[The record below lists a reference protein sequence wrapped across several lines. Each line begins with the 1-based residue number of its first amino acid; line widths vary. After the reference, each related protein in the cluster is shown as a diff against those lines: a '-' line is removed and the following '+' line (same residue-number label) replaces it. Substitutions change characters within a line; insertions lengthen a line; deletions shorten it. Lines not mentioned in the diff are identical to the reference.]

1 MNTDKFMERP
11 LVRRAWQICQRSGC
25 LQPELALD
33 MILSKVDTIMSITER
48 RRSSAFAPHGA
59 DDEPE
64 PSPENH
70 HADIRSFHTPWVRL
84 PLLFLAPLLVT
95 GASADDE
102 KPLAV
107 VKAADARNHIDER
120 CTVELTVRS
129 SKNAAPRREYYLD
142 SEEDFHDEKNFAV
155 VISYDHADLFKKA
168 GIDDAAEH
176 YKGKSLRVT
185 GKVIHENDQVRIR
198 VEDPKQIK
206 IVEAGK

>member
-1 MNTDKFMERP
+1 M
-11 LVRRAWQICQRSGC
+11 RRFDRSTRLGC
-25 LQPELALD
+25 
-33 MILSKVDTIMSITER
+33 V
-48 RRSSAFAPHGA
+48 
-59 DDEPE
+59 
-64 PSPENH
+64 
-70 HADIRSFHTPWVRL
+70 L
-84 PLLFLAPLLVT
+84 PLLFLAPFLVT

-102 KPLAV
+102 KAPAV
-107 VKAADARNHIDER
+107 VKAADARNHVDER

-168 GIDDAAEH
+168 GIDDPAEH

-185 GKVIHENDQVRIR
+185 GKVIRENDQVRIR

-206 IVEAGK
+206 IVEEGE